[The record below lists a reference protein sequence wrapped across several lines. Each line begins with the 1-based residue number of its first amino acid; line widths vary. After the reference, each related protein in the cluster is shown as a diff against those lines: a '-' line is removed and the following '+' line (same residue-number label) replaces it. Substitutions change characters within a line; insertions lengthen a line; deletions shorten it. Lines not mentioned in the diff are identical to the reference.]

1 MHCNN
6 TGPVN
11 SGNDHQRRIVP
22 MIQYKI
28 FRLVVE
34 EIMEDS
40 KENLYND
47 AWA

>member
-1 MHCNN
+1 M
-6 TGPVN
+6 
-11 SGNDHQRRIVP
+11 P

-34 EIMEDS
+34 EIMESS